1 MLTVADLLSR
11 WFNNTLKSTEHRVV
25 EPPTSSSS
33 SSDDTAAVIPA
44 RYSIAWFGHPDRDA
58 LVKPLDQC
66 CTADNPRKFDA
77 VYAGK
82 HVKERF
88 AQLHKD
94 GYNAEVWTDDMQR
107 KKEAAAVI
115 AMHVGA

>member
-1 MLTVADLLSR
+1 MAVADLLSR

-25 EPPTSSSS
+25 EPPT
-33 SSDDTAAVIPA
+33 TTTGVIPA
-44 RYSIAWFGHPDRDA
+44 RYSIAWFGHPNRDA
-58 LVKPLDQC
+58 LVAPLEAC
-66 CTADNPRKFDA
+66 CTADNPSRFEA

-94 GYNAEVWTDDMQR
+94 GYNAEMWTDDMQR
-107 KKEAAAVI
+107 KEKEAAMTMDIGVT
-115 AMHVGA
+115 G